1 MMAQTQQQMMQ
12 NPEVMQQLMN
22 SPMVQQMLPGLPGRT
37 LMCDAVMHTYLISF
51 DLEE

>member
-22 SPMVQQMLPGLPGRT
+22 SPMVQQMLPGRT
-37 LMCDAVMHTYLISF
+37 LMCDAHLF
-51 DLEE
+51 DFI